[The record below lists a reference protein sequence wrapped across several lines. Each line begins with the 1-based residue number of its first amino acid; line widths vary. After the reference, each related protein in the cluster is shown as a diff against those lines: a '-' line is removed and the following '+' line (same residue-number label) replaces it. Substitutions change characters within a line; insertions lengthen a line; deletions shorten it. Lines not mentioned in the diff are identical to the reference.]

1 MKNYILKLLALFL
14 FMTTFTGC
22 SLIGDIFEA
31 GLWAG
36 VILVVLVIVL
46 VIWLIKK
53 LL

>member
-1 MKNYILKLLALFL
+1 MKNYIIKILTLLLFL
-14 FMTTFTGC
+14 TTFTGC
-22 SLIGDIFEA
+22 SVIGDIFEA

-36 VILVVLVIVL
+36 VILVVLVIVV

>member
-1 MKNYILKLLALFL
+1 MKNYIIKILTLFL
-14 FMTTFTGC
+14 FTTTFTGC
-22 SLIGDIFEA
+22 SVIGDIFEA

-36 VILVVLVIVL
+36 VILVVLVVVL